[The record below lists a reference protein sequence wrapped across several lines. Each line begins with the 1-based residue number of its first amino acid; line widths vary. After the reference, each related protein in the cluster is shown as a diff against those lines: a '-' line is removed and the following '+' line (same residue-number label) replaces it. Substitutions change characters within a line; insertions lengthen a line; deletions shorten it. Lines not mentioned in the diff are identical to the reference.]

1 MSTIVTE
8 RPNAALVRRVYEA
21 FNTGD
26 LDALTGLLSPDVSFL
41 QPGRS
46 TVSGLYEGRD
56 AVFGWFGALAAA
68 TGGTF
73 RAELLDLYPNDT
85 QVVAVNK
92 SYGHAGR
99 RGALRGR
106 RTRVRG
112 FRRRGHRGH
121 RAREA
126 SGGMGRVLHLARS
139 SNIRDLRQAT
149 PLKGT
154 RHVSS
159 RCGHHP
165 HRLRGVRPP

>member
-1 MSTIVTE
+1 MSTIITE

-46 TVSGLYEGRD
+46 TVFGLYEGRD

-92 SYGHAGR
+92 
-99 RGALRGR
+99 
-106 RTRVRG
+106 
-112 FRRRGHRGH
+112 
-121 RAREA
+121 
-126 SGGMGRVLHLARS
+126 
-139 SNIRDLRQAT
+139 AT
-149 PLKGT
+149 GT
-154 RHVSS
+154 RGDATLSADAALVFEVSD
-159 RCGHHP
+159 
-165 HRLRGVRPP
+165 GVVTAITAHEKHQEEWDEFFI

>member
-1 MSTIVTE
+1 MSTIITE

-85 QVVAVNK
+85 QVVAVN
-92 SYGHAGR
+92 
-99 RGALRGR
+99 
-106 RTRVRG
+106 
-112 FRRRGHRGH
+112 
-121 RAREA
+121 RA
-126 SGGMGRVLHLARS
+126 
-139 SNIRDLRQAT
+139 T
-149 PLKGT
+149 GT
-154 RHVSS
+154 RGDATLSADAALVFEVSD
-159 RCGHHP
+159 
-165 HRLRGVRPP
+165 GVVTAITAHEKHQEEWDEFFI